1 MKIVLRMDGKD
12 KTFVTDFVSARH
24 YRDAILIHRKIE
36 ANPKIK
42 DEELF
47 EIVFPLIV
55 SVFGNQFTVDDILD
69 GIKYDKIIEES
80 QRIFQTVL
88 GVLTEDDDDPTEGD
102 VSGEPVG
109 SMPTHG

>member
-12 KTFVTDFVSARH
+12 KTFVADFVTARH

-47 EIVFPLIV
+47 ELLFPLIV

-69 GIKYDKIIEES
+69 GIRFDKINEEN
-80 QRIFQTVL
+80 QRIFHTVL
-88 GVLTEDDDDPTEGD
+88 GLLKENDELAEGNE
-102 VSGEPVG
+102 SGEPVG

>member
-12 KTFVTDFVSARH
+12 KTFLTDFVTARH

-36 ANPKIK
+36 ANPEIK

-47 EIVFPLIV
+47 ELIFPLIV
-55 SVFGNQFTVDDILD
+55 SVFGNNFTVDDILD
-69 GIKYDKIIEES
+69 GIRYDKIVEDT

-88 GVLTEDDDDPTEGD
+88 GVLTEDDDEPAEGNE
-102 VSGEPVG
+102 SGEPVG